1 MFHSKYVTDNY
12 KIFKKMNIEAVN
24 KIPETIRV
32 IPDHLKTKKMC
43 EHSVKK
49 LHFLIRHVPDQ
60 LRLSKCVITLIENDR
75 K

>member
-1 MFHSKYVTDNY
+1 MFYLWYIKCFIVNMLQTTIKSL
-12 KIFKKMNIEAVN
+12 KKMNIEAVN

-32 IPDHLKTKKMC
+32 IPDRLKTKKMC

-60 LRLSKCVITLIENDR
+60 YKTQ
-75 K
+75 